1 MNAATTAASA
11 ATQKM
16 KVATIAAAA
25 IVVAPIFNGAVGVH
39 NSLHLKAWHSQFKRS
54 LRAKDTETEG

>member
-1 MNAATTAASA
+1 MSAATTAASA

-16 KVATIAAAA
+16 NVATTAAAG
-25 IVVAPIFNGAVGVH
+25 IVVAPIFNGAVGVRH
-39 NSLHLKAWHSQFKRS
+39 SLHVKAWYFQFKRN